1 MFEVTKDTIITDI
14 IEYDP
19 DTAVFFL
26 ELGMHCVSCF
36 MAMGE
41 TVEQACEVHGM
52 DCDSLI
58 SILNDY
64 FLQKEAEKQIDE
76 EKREDKETK

>member
-1 MFEVTKDTIITDI
+1 MFEVTKDTVINDI

-26 ELGMHCVSCF
+26 EMGMHCVTCF

-41 TVEQACEVHGM
+41 TVEEACVVHGI
-52 DCDSLI
+52 DCDALVALI
-58 SILNDY
+58 NDY
-64 FLQKEAEKQIDE
+64 LLQKEAEKEQSPDDGTN
-76 EKREDKETK
+76 DKKD